1 MQFVDMDSW
10 PRREI
15 FDFFTAVGRP
25 FYSVTYRQDV
35 TRAYR
40 YAKEKGISFYYCMV
54 WLVTHAVNNVEAFA
68 YSIEGG
74 RVARIDRRSPS
85 FTDIKPG
92 AEFFHI
98 CTMPC
103 RGGAEEFAI
112 AARERSHGQRGFIRH
127 GEETSDLI
135 YISCLPW
142 LDLTGLTN
150 EGELAADD
158 CIPRIS
164 WGKFVR
170 EGERLVLG
178 MSLEVN
184 HRFVDGADIG
194 AFAAE
199 LDRLM
204 DEL

>member
-1 MQFVDMDSW
+1 MDFVDMESW

-15 FDFFTAVGRP
+15 FDFFSAVGKP

-35 TRAYR
+35 TKAYR
-40 YAKEKGISFYYCMV
+40 YAKEKGISFYYTMV
-54 WLVTHAVNNVEAFA
+54 WLVTRAVNAVEAFS

-74 RVARIDRRSPS
+74 KVARLPGRSPS
-85 FTDIKPG
+85 FTDMKPG

-103 RGGAEEFAI
+103 EGGVETFAAE
-112 AARERSHGQRGFIRH
+112 ARRRSHGQSGFINYSDER
-127 GEETSDLI
+127 SDLI

-164 WGKFVR
+164 WGRYVR
-170 EGERLVLG
+170 EGERLLLG

-184 HRFVDGADIG
+184 HRFVDGADVG
-194 AFAAE
+194 KFAAE
-199 LDRLM
+199 LTRLM